1 MSLKDKYQGVYKLK
15 VFFLVRG
22 QGFLNKIGKKERNI
36 YFKGEWY
43 IEANK
48 EKKKEERILS
58 FPTNFKLIRKTNC
71 LGLNGEMKYNI

>member
-1 MSLKDKYQGVYKLK
+1 M
-15 VFFLVRG
+15 
-22 QGFLNKIGKKERNI
+22 
-36 YFKGEWY
+36 GEWY